1 MEMKT
6 FTGIVYADKELIRPN
21 AIVEIWTH
29 EDEVES
35 EGWSEYVLIKAINTL
50 QTHCINEN
58 VFHLLVATGMD
69 VTDFV
74 LSE

>member
-1 MEMKT
+1 MKT
-6 FTGIVYADKELIRPN
+6 FTGIVYTDKELIRPN
-21 AIVEIWTH
+21 KIVEIWTH
-29 EDEVES
+29 ADEVES
-35 EGWSEYVLIKAINTL
+35 EGWSEYVLIKDINTL

>member
-1 MEMKT
+1 MKT
-6 FTGIVYADKELIRPN
+6 FTGIVYMGKEYIKQN

-35 EGWSEYVLIKAINTL
+35 EYVLIKEIKTL
-50 QTHCINEN
+50 QTHCINES
-58 VFHLLVATGMD
+58 VFHLLVATGID

>member
-6 FTGIVYADKELIRPN
+6 FTGIVYMDKECIKQN

-29 EDEVES
+29 EDEVEG
-35 EGWSEYVLIKAINTL
+35 EGWSEYVLIKEIKTL
-50 QTHCINEN
+50 QTHCIDEN
-58 VFHLLVATGMD
+58 VFHLLVATGID

-74 LSE
+74 LAE

>member
-1 MEMKT
+1 MKT
-6 FTGIVYADKELIRPN
+6 FTGIVYTDKELIRPN
-21 AIVEIWTH
+21 EIVEIWTH

-35 EGWSEYVLIKAINTL
+35 EGWSEYVLIKEIKTL
-50 QTHCINEN
+50 QTHCINES

>member
-6 FTGIVYADKELIRPN
+6 FTGIVYMGKEYIKQN

-29 EDEVES
+29 EDEFES
-35 EGWSEYVLIKAINTL
+35 EGWSEYVLIKEIKTL
-50 QTHCINEN
+50 QTHCINES
-58 VFHLLVATGMD
+58 VFHLLVATGID

>member
-1 MEMKT
+1 MKT
-6 FTGIVYADKELIRPN
+6 FTGIVYMGKEYIKQN

-35 EGWSEYVLIKAINTL
+35 EGWSEYVLIKEIKTL
-50 QTHCINEN
+50 QTHCINES
-58 VFHLLVATGMD
+58 VFNLLVATGID

-74 LSE
+74 LAE